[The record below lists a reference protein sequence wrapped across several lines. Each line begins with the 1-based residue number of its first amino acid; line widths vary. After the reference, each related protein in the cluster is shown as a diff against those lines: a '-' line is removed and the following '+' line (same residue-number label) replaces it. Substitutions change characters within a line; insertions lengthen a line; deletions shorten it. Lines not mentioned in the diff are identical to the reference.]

1 MSDAI
6 KHECGIAH
14 IRLLKPIEYYKKK
27 YGTAYYGINK
37 MYLIMEKQHNRGQ
50 DGAGFASIKLD
61 MNPGERYI
69 SRVRSVA
76 QQPIQDVFDQI
87 NNRINRVLAANPS
100 MTSDISEQ
108 KRQLPYLGE
117 VMLGHVRYGTFGK
130 KA

>member
-14 IRLLKPIEYYKKK
+14 IRLLKPLEYYKEK
-27 YGTAYYGINK
+27 YGTAFYGINK

-69 SRVRSVA
+69 SRVR
-76 QQPIQDVFDQI
+76 
-87 NNRINRVLAANPS
+87 
-100 MTSDISEQ
+100 
-108 KRQLPYLGE
+108 
-117 VMLGHVRYGTFGK
+117 
-130 KA
+130 